1 VPNSYDTLQKLK
13 DLLADETYGYATAVV
28 TYCETKSLT
37 LNYIGMAE
45 FRDALTHVQRA
56 IYATE
61 ESIAQ
66 DEINSA
72 YEHIR
77 RAAVESMQ
85 EYVELR
91 YANIR
96 KRLLIP
102 NYKYYFA
109 RYQKPDY
116 KKIKE
121 FEDNI
126 KNNIISARNSKP
138 HKEWQEAI
146 GYFIEAEKEIDKL
159 DELLPPYKDLQ
170 ERYSNS
176 ILIILG
182 IIFTLFVVLSIFR

>member
-1 VPNSYDTLQKLK
+1 MPNSYDTLQKLK